1 MSFFTENQD
10 SSTLGIFYVGQHGNC
25 IPVSPYL
32 YTIWLTLQWSLC
44 LSRTLHFPWMLGK
57 AFMINEAQRRRQR
70 QLNQYL
76 FLWSSQKILL
86 YSVCFIASRRKKR
99 FTKWWRILNIEGK
112 KCSDNLRF
120 LDSCKCESCIWV
132 TKGPTDF
139 LRSPLERGLVTMLSP
154 RCLHQHAQLS
164 TK

>member
-1 MSFFTENQD
+1 MSCFTENQGF
-10 SSTLGIFYVGQHGNC
+10 STLGIFYVGQQGNC

-57 AFMINEAQRRRQR
+57 AFTINEAQRWRQR

-86 YSVCFIASRRKKR
+86 YSVSLPPGEKKQIHQMMENFEHRRKEM
-99 FTKWWRILNIEGK
+99 FWQPVILEQLQMWK
-112 KCSDNLRF
+112 LCMSDQR
-120 LDSCKCESCIWV
+120 
-132 TKGPTDF
+132 
-139 LRSPLERGLVTMLSP
+139 
-154 RCLHQHAQLS
+154 A
-164 TK
+164 